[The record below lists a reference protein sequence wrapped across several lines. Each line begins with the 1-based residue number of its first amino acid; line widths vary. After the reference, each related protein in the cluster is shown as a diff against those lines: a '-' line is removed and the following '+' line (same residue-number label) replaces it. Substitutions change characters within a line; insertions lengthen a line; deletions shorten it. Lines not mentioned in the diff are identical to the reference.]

1 MIGKI
6 SPHGASLESRVWYLY
21 GPGKSHEDV
30 DPHLVAGWRPPAE
43 IEPPLRPSGRR
54 DFRRLIGLLLLPHA
68 AMGKWGSP
76 RPVWHC
82 LLSAAP
88 TDRVL
93 SDAEW
98 GDIAVDVMLRTGLS
112 DGEDNEDALWIDEA
126 CTGSPSGTLP
136 TTSTWSRCWPGR
148 TGGGPA
154 CRSTGCGCEMPAGPP
169 RIDTGCERPARRG
182 SAVPWRKDGLY
193 SDPEAT
199 FLFSG
204 SPAAPRRAHPR
215 HHSVR

>member
-6 SPHGASLESRVWYLY
+6 SPHGTSLENQVWYLY
-21 GPGKSHEDV
+21 GPGKSHEHV
-30 DPHLVAGWRPPAE
+30 DPHLVAGWRPPAT

-54 DFRRLIGLLLLPHA
+54 DFRRLIGLLLLPQA
-68 AMGKWGSP
+68 AMGKCGSP

-112 DGEDNEDALWIDEA
+112 DAENYGGVRWIAVRHAADHIHVVAMLARQDGRRPRLSFDRLRVRDACRAAEDRYGLRK
-126 CTGSPSGTLP
+126 T
-136 TTSTWSRCWPGR
+136 
-148 TGGGPA
+148 GPA
-154 CRSTGCGCEMPAGPP
+154 WKRSSLALG
-169 RIDTGCERPARRG
+169 R
-182 SAVPWRKDGLY
+182 AV
-193 SDPEAT
+193 
-199 FLFSG
+199 
-204 SPAAPRRAHPR
+204 
-215 HHSVR
+215 